1 MLRNGCVVGLVL
13 PRAGSSQRGV
23 GWVQAKLSLW
33 GTSRR
38 LPLCAYMMAL
48 LNGSGDGSHAAA
60 VLTSGDGALAA
71 SYEPGGDGSPGAG
84 SQEVWRTWQFWL
96 AICTL
101 TRGAAPFMGH
111 LELFPRETE

>member
-1 MLRNGCVVGLVL
+1 VLRNGCVVGLVL

-48 LNGSGDGSHAAA
+48 LNGSGGGSHAAA